1 MKFCPVC
8 GSRDMTYAVLGTTL
22 PIYKCKTCGYRGLIV
37 VEDGSISEKLREEY
51 QKKREAR

>member
-1 MKFCPVC
+1 
-8 GSRDMTYAVLGTTL
+8 MTYAVLGTTL